1 MPLKVFV
8 ATLVATFLIG
18 LALWRPWE
26 ERRQPV
32 ESPPTRADRRIPPT
46 DDPPVTPVPA
56 PPAPSSI
63 PTKPPAPS
71 ISPEEIRKIHDAID
85 NLELTLRDFGT
96 ALGGNPVGTNA
107 EITAALLGDNTKQVK
122 LEIPT
127 GSTLSAS
134 GELCDIWGSPWF
146 FHQLSA
152 TKTELRSAGP
162 DRQMYTDDD
171 FVR

>member
-1 MPLKVFV
+1 MKVLV
-8 ATLVATFLIG
+8 ATLAAALLIG

-26 ERRQPV
+26 DRTRPI

-56 PPAPSSI
+56 PPVPSPAPAVSV
-63 PTKPPAPS
+63 APS
-71 ISPEEIRKIHDAID
+71 ISPEEVQKIRDAID

-96 ALGGNPVGTNA
+96 ALDGNPVGTNA
-107 EITAALLGDNTKQVK
+107 EITAALLGDNAKQVK
-122 LEIPT
+122 LEIPS
-127 GSTLSAS
+127 GSSLSAEA
-134 GELCDIWGSPWF
+134 ELCDIWGSPWF